1 MDSKVFKGAEGIY
14 QVKKFKN
21 LKEIVLNSK
30 VEYAD
35 RPAFKFKTEKKGVLR
50 DMLYKD
56 YLEEVIN
63 LSTALNS
70 IGLENQRIG
79 IISENRYEWE
89 EAFLAITAG
98 TGVVVP
104 IDKSLPEEEIF
115 NLVERSEIKAIFLS
129 EKYDEVL
136 KKAVNQKIGK
146 LETLISMDLEKSTD
160 EIKSQKE
167 LIEIGK
173 GLRKNG
179 SKSFEN
185 HIIDENELGIML
197 FTSGTTSQSKAVML
211 SHSNIC
217 SNVYDIGCVVGI
229 NQNDRLLSFLP
240 LHHTFEATTG
250 FINTVAVGACVCFCD
265 GIRYIADNLKEYKIT
280 IMISVPLLFEN
291 MYAKLMKKIEDSGK
305 MKKVQLGLKISNA
318 LRKVGIDKRRDL
330 FKEIHENFGGCLRMF
345 VAGAAAFDKKTEKG
359 FTDLGIETFQGYGL
373 TETSPV
379 VAVENVKN
387 RRLGSIGKLFP
398 SYEGKV
404 LDKNEMGIGEL
415 AVKGPC
421 VMLGYYNN
429 EEANKAVFTEDG
441 FFKTGDLG
449 YFDKDGYF
457 FITGRKKDVIV
468 LKNGKNVYPE
478 EIEILINRIS
488 GVTESYVYGKPD
500 PKDSIDLTVCAKVV
514 YDEETA
520 EEVFGT
526 KDEKEIKDKI
536 WKSIKEDVNKKMP
549 TYKYIKELSV
559 TTTPLIKTTTQK
571 IKRFEEYKTV
581 VK

>member
-1 MDSKVFKGAEGIY
+1 MEKIFKGAKGIY
-14 QVKKFKN
+14 EVKKFKN
-21 LKEIVLNSK
+21 LKEIVQNSI

-35 RPAFKFKTEKKGVLR
+35 RPAFKFKTDKPGVLR
-50 DMLYKD
+50 ELPYKE
-56 YLEEVIN
+56 YLTNVIN

-79 IISENRYEWE
+79 VIGENRYEWE
-89 EAFLAITAG
+89 EAFLSITAG
-98 TGVVVP
+98 TGIVVP
-104 IDKSLPEEEIF
+104 IDKSLPEEEIL
-115 NLVERSEIKAIFLS
+115 NLVKRSDIKAIFYS
-129 EKYDEVL
+129 EKYEEILLNAIENKV
-136 KKAVNQKIGK
+136 GS
-146 LETLISMDLEKSTD
+146 LEILISMDKEKSD
-160 EIKSQKE
+160 EKVKSQKE
-167 LIEIGK
+167 LISIGAA
-173 GLRKNG
+173 LRKNG

-185 HIIDENELGIML
+185 HEINENEMGIML

-211 SHSNIC
+211 SHNNIC
-217 SNVYDIGCVVGI
+217 SNIYDIGCVVGI
-229 NQNDRLLSFLP
+229 NKDDTLLSFLP
-240 LHHTFEATTG
+240 LHHTFEATAG
-250 FINTVAVGACVCFCD
+250 FLNTVAVGGCVAFCE
-265 GIRYIADNLKEYKIT
+265 GIRHIADNLKDYKVT
-280 IMISVPLLFEN
+280 IMISVPLLFES

-305 MKKVQLGLKISNA
+305 MKKVQMGLKISNA
-318 LRKVGIDKRRDL
+318 LRKIGIDKRREL
-330 FKEIHENFGGCLRMF
+330 FKEIHANFGGCLRMF

-379 VAVENVKN
+379 FAVENVKN

-429 EEANKAVFTEDG
+429 EEANKSVFTEDG

-449 YFDKDGYF
+449 YFDRDGYF

-478 EIEILINRIS
+478 EIEILINRID
-488 GVTESYVYGKPD
+488 GVSESYVYGKPD
-500 PKDSIDLTVCAKVV
+500 PKDPIDLTVCTKVV
-514 YDEETA
+514 YDVENA
-520 EEVFGT
+520 EEKFGT
-526 KDEKEIKDKI
+526 KDEAVIKEKI
-536 WKSIKEDVNKKMP
+536 WKAIKEEVNKKMP
-549 TYKYIKELSV
+549 TYKYVKELTITS
-559 TTTPLIKTTTQK
+559 TPLIKTTTQK